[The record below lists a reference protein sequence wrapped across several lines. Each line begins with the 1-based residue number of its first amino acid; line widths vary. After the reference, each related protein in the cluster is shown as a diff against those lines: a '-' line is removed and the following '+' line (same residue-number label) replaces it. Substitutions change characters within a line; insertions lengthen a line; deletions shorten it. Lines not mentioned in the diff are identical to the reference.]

1 MGCHDPRRQWMLIV
15 LVLLSTAFAIN
26 ANAAQTG
33 TVTILITFDS
43 ANVVTRPDNCKPLL
57 TGPNGN
63 TPTSDVRMASGGL
76 RAEFVDPIPYGA
88 LLTGVSLTVYAGNA
102 NPPGALLQAA
112 MRPLGGEQAL
122 PLGSVQPVFATMPPC
137 DTPGS
142 LDPVGFS
149 QQFATGPPAPS
160 PPQTTF
166 YNYGF
171 YNFIELTNASVGDA
185 GVWYSG
191 TLTLSYELR
200 PLVDV
205 NIWND
210 DGKAA
215 FALSENT
222 TNSAPHNINIP
233 VGSTFSV
240 RLVYP
245 RWAITQGDV
254 AAIYQA
260 AISATIDPEIDV
272 VVDRSVLLPNTCFFT
287 FDSAQPTSTQ
297 MFHAV
302 HEGHQDLNVA
312 PVDTSLPSI
321 AFTVNVYA
329 PDQLGWTNY
338 HHEFDSLLVQR
349 AHQTG
354 LPPTFLKAEAAHE
367 SEQTFSPFTYRYEPL
382 TTDWTLNHSNALSV
396 PKYARNALDNGG
408 NVVRPDDTV
417 FRTTFFIHDPHLGT
431 DLTLNCRQ
439 ITSTE
444 TGVTAAQIFDA
455 NDGDP
460 TLSHLCAN
468 ATRQNWFSNL
478 SDRYHHAERAAITAS
493 VSTALSYLAQTGVS
507 ASYGIFQ
514 TLLSTATDDNWH
526 TADQRLA
533 PRTIVDTSQNN
544 DNRTSSVF
552 FGPHYFAELLIALE
566 SDPYPTFA
574 NQQEWITDL
583 RQIQARYNGSAAY
596 PNQVWGEFL
605 TGSQYYNDVA
615 PQLRSIF

>member
-1 MGCHDPRRQWMLIV
+1 MGCHNPGRQCATIL
-15 LVLLSTAFAIN
+15 LVLMSTAFAIN
-26 ANAAQTG
+26 SDAAQTG

-43 ANVVTRPDNCKPLL
+43 GNVVTRPDNCKPLL

-137 DTPGS
+137 DTPGN

-191 TLTLSYELR
+191 TLTLSYALR
-200 PLVDV
+200 PLADV

-272 VVDRSVLLPNTCFFT
+272 VIDRSVLLPNTCFFT

-312 PVDTSLPSI
+312 PVDTSLPPI

-367 SEQTFSPFTYRYEPL
+367 SDQTFSPVTFRYEPL
-382 TTDWTLNHSNALSV
+382 TTDWDLNHSNRLTI
-396 PKYARNALDNGG
+396 PKYERNALDTGA
-408 NVVRPDDTV
+408 NVVRPDDTA
-417 FRTTFFIHDPHLGT
+417 FRTDFFIHDPALGT
-431 DLTLNCRQ
+431 APTANCRQ
-439 ITSTE
+439 ITPDD
-444 TGVTAAQIFDA
+444 TGITVAQIFDA

-460 TLSHLCAN
+460 ALSHPCSG
-468 ATRQNWFSNL
+468 ATRQNWFANL
-478 SDRYHHAERAAITAS
+478 GNRARRVAITTN
-493 VSTALSYLAQTGVS
+493 VQTALGYLAQTGLS

-514 TLLSTATDDNWH
+514 TLLLTATDDNWH

-544 DNRTSSVF
+544 VNRTSSVF

-566 SDPYPTFA
+566 GDPYPSFA

-583 RQIQARYNGSAAY
+583 RQIQARYNASSTY
-596 PNQVWGEFL
+596 PAKVWRFL

-615 PQLRSIF
+615 PVLRSIF